1 MPTHTPAV
9 VIGAGPYGLSVAA
22 NLSARGTQPRVF
34 GEVMSSWRSHMP
46 AGMCLK
52 STPDASN
59 LSAAKPG
66 YRLADYCTN
75 QGARPLQD
83 ENDDIIPIELFTR
96 YGQWFQEQLVP
107 QVEPSKVTHV
117 ERTGRGFLV
126 SLDTGEE
133 ILTPTVVVATGVSH
147 VDYVPDQLA
156 ALAPG
161 GQPAKDAPVSHTSQH
176 SSLTGFRD
184 RRVAV
189 IGAGQSALESA
200 ALLHES
206 GADVTVLVRRTARW
220 GSPPKHPTGLAGML
234 PQPHS
239 PLGPTWR
246 IYPFSHAPGYFH
258 YLPTETRLKL
268 VRRVLGPLGA
278 WWLRDRV
285 DGVLPV
291 LNEHAVRQAT
301 LDGNDVVLSTTCS
314 DGQHAELRVD
324 HVLAATGYRIDLAK
338 LGFLETGLRQRIQLT
353 GTFPALNR
361 SFESSVRG
369 LYFVGLP
376 AAATFGP
383 VMRFVCGAPFAA
395 HRVAAAAAPAG

>member
-1 MPTHTPAV
+1 MTTHTPAV

-22 NLSARGTQPRVF
+22 HLSARGSQPRVF

-46 AGMCLK
+46 AGMYLK
-52 STPDASN
+52 STPDASS

-66 YRLADYCTN
+66 YQLADYCTS
-75 QGARPLQD
+75 QGIRPLQD
-83 ENDDIIPIELFTR
+83 ASDDIIPIELFTR

-107 QVEPSKVTHV
+107 QVEQSVVTHV
-117 ERTGRGFLV
+117 ERAGNGFV
-126 SLDTGEE
+126 VTLDTGEE

-147 VDYVPDQLA
+147 VDYVPDELA

-161 GQPAKDAPVSHTSQH
+161 GQPSPDAAVSHTSQH

-200 ALLHES
+200 ALLHEA
-206 GADVTVLVRRTARW
+206 GADVTVLVRRTARF
-220 GSPPKHPTGLAGML
+220 GTPPEHPTGLAGRL

-258 YLPTETRLKL
+258 YLPEQTRLNL

-285 DGVLPV
+285 AGVLPV
-291 LNEHAVRQAT
+291 LNQHAVRQAS
-301 LDGNDVVLSTTCS
+301 LDSGGVLLSTTCS

-338 LGFLETGLRQRIQLT
+338 LGFLETGLQQRIRLT
-353 GTFPALNR
+353 GSFPALSR

-369 LYFVGLP
+369 LHFVGLP

-383 VMRFVCGAPFAA
+383 VMRFVCGAGFAA
-395 HRVAAAAAPAG
+395 RRVASAAAPAG